1 MPTRPAAATS
11 DTRAGT
17 RKKVL
22 REVHGDGER
31 KEEKRERSRGRRR
44 FFLALLVDFAPSFA
58 VGLA

>member
-1 MPTRPAAATS
+1 MPTRPAAAAS

-31 KEEKRERSRGRRR
+31 KEEKRERRR
-44 FFLALLVDFAPSFA
+44 FFFALLVSFAPSFV